1 MSPKLRGLLVFL
13 LLIGTLGTVASY
25 GWAYDSHLG
34 QHTVSVMFE
43 PADSTPNSAVGTPDD
58 LPPKAAESVRT
69 GVEDGFV
76 TVHRDDRDEVA
87 EALESLPGYVRVD
100 GETYRVVQVA
110 DENMTLL
117 GPLPQLT
124 ALFLSL
130 GVLGVGVAIL
140 RNGAL
145 KPLSA
150 AAAMTIPGV
159 ALAVDVAVTLL
170 DSMLTFSGG
179 ADLPVVPAATGFAV
193 VGVAART
200 RDWPL
205 AVGGTV
211 VVLLAAQFA
220 SVLGGTSLG
229 PLGSLV
235 PGAPLFALGYLLGG
249 GRLYDVNAGRN
260 SSTVASE

>member
-1 MSPKLRGLLVFL
+1 MSSQSRALLVFL

-34 QHTVSVMFE
+34 QHTVAVKFE
-43 PADSTPNSAVGTPDD
+43 PAEPTPESGVGTLDD
-58 LPPKAAESVRT
+58 LPPEAAEAVRT
-69 GVEDGFV
+69 GVKDGSV
-76 TVHRDDRDEVA
+76 TVYRDDRDEVA
-87 EALESLPGYVRVD
+87 DALESLPGYVSVD
-100 GETYRVVQVA
+100 GETYQVFQVV
-110 DENMTLL
+110 DENMTLI

-130 GVLGVGVAIL
+130 GVLGTAVAAF

-150 AAAMTIPGV
+150 TASMTIPGV
-159 ALAVDVAVTLL
+159 ALAIDVAVTLA

-179 ADLPVVPAATGFAV
+179 ADLPVVPAATGFVV
-193 VGVAART
+193 VGVAARK

-205 AVGGTV
+205 AVGGTAA
-211 VVLLAAQFA
+211 VLVAAQFA

-235 PGAPLFALGYLLGG
+235 PGIPLFALGFVLGG
-249 GRLYDVNAGRN
+249 GRPNDVNAGAN
-260 SSTVASE
+260 PSAVASE